1 MATDAAAS
9 AHGESCATSAAE
21 PHDRDRV
28 WRRQLVF
35 WHGIAGVIFTVA
47 LYLTAVDDRGPR
59 AASAVCVLV
68 IALAYAVFGARGL
81 HRQSRRW
88 GAVYLAI
95 AWPAFL
101 AIVALNPQGDYYFL
115 SFALFPQT
123 WALLNRRA
131 ATWTTVGVIA
141 ALTVVRL
148 ATLPPSTSTLAAVL
162 VSSAIGLAL
171 SLGMGLL
178 IHVLVEEMERR
189 ADTIEVLHRTQADL
203 AVAERAQGVFAERER
218 LSREIHDTLAQGFTS
233 VVTLARAADAALDRG
248 DLATVRE
255 RLALLESTAAENLA
269 EARLIVAAMTPGHLQ
284 QGTLAEALQRVVD
297 TASAES
303 GIDGRLTVVGSP
315 VAAAAN
321 SEVVVLRTAQEAI
334 ANIRR
339 HSGAASFS
347 VRLDYADPERVGL
360 EVRDDGQG
368 FDPDLAPS
376 GFGLVGAQSRAADLG
391 SELLIDT
398 APGSG
403 TTLRVSVPR

>member
-1 MATDAAAS
+1 M
-9 AHGESCATSAAE
+9 
-21 PHDRDRV
+21 
-28 WRRQLVF
+28 
-35 WHGIAGVIFTVA
+35 
-47 LYLTAVDDRGPR
+47 
-59 AASAVCVLV
+59 
-68 IALAYAVFGARGL
+68 
-81 HRQSRRW
+81 
-88 GAVYLAI
+88 
-95 AWPAFL
+95 
-101 AIVALNPQGDYYFL
+101 
-115 SFALFPQT
+115 
-123 WALLNRRA
+123 
-131 ATWTTVGVIA
+131 
-141 ALTVVRL
+141 
-148 ATLPPSTSTLAAVL
+148 
-162 VSSAIGLAL
+162 
-171 SLGMGLL
+171 
-178 IHVLVEEMERR
+178 
-189 ADTIEVLHRTQADL
+189 
-203 AVAERAQGVFAERER
+203 
-218 LSREIHDTLAQGFTS
+218 
-233 VVTLARAADAALDRG
+233 VTLARAADAALDRG

-303 GIDGRLTVVGSP
+303 GIDGSLTVVGSP

-339 HSGAASFS
+339 HSGAATFS

-368 FDPDLAPS
+368 FDPSAAPS

-391 SELLIDT
+391 TELLIDT

>member
-1 MATDAAAS
+1 MVTDTPASTRGEACAAPAVQ
-9 AHGESCATSAAE
+9 
-21 PHDRDRV
+21 PDRDRV

-35 WHGIAGVIFTVA
+35 WHGIAGVIFAVA

-59 AASAVCVLV
+59 VASAACVVV

-81 HRQSRRW
+81 HSHSMRW

-123 WALLNRRA
+123 WALLNRRV

-203 AVAERAQGVFAERER
+203 AAAERAQGVLAERER

-303 GIDGRLTVVGSP
+303 GIDGSLTVVGSP

-339 HSGAASFS
+339 HSGAATFS
-347 VRLDYADPERVGL
+347 VRLDYVDPERVGL

-368 FDPDLAPS
+368 FDPSAAPS

-391 SELLIDT
+391 TELLIDT

>member
-1 MATDAAAS
+1 M
-9 AHGESCATSAAE
+9 TSAAVAQ
-21 PHDRDRV
+21 DRDLV

-35 WHGIAGVIFTVA
+35 WHIIAGVLFAVA
-47 LYLTAVDDRGPR
+47 LYLTAMDDRGPR
-59 AASAVCVLV
+59 LAGAACVTG
-68 IALAYAVFGARGL
+68 IGLAYAVWGARGL
-81 HRQSRRW
+81 QFQDRRL
-88 GAVYLAI
+88 GATYLAV
-95 AWPAFL
+95 AWPLFL
-101 AIVALNPQGDYYFL
+101 ALIALNPRGDFYFL

-123 WALLNRRA
+123 WALLSRRSA
-131 ATWTTVGVIA
+131 VGVTVA
-141 ALTVVRL
+141 VVAGLTVVRL
-148 ATLPPSTSTLAAVL
+148 ATLPSTSSALMAVL
-162 VSSAIGLAL
+162 VSSAITLAL

-178 IHVLVEEMERR
+178 IHVLVDEMERR

-203 AVAERAQGVFAERER
+203 AAAERTQGVFAERER

-255 RLALLESTAAENLA
+255 RLALMESTAAENLA
-269 EARLIVAAMTPGHLQ
+269 EARLIVAALTPGHLQ
-284 QGTLAEALQRVVD
+284 NGTLAEALQRVVD

-303 GIDGRLTVVGSP
+303 GIDGTLTVVGSP
-315 VAAAAN
+315 GTAAAN

-339 HSGAASFS
+339 HSGAATFS

-360 EVRDDGQG
+360 EVTDDGRG
-368 FDPDLAPS
+368 FDPSRATS

-391 SELLIDT
+391 TELLVDT
-398 APGSG
+398 TPGSG

>member
-1 MATDAAAS
+1 
-9 AHGESCATSAAE
+9 
-21 PHDRDRV
+21 
-28 WRRQLVF
+28 
-35 WHGIAGVIFTVA
+35 
-47 LYLTAVDDRGPR
+47 
-59 AASAVCVLV
+59 
-68 IALAYAVFGARGL
+68 
-81 HRQSRRW
+81 
-88 GAVYLAI
+88 
-95 AWPAFL
+95 
-101 AIVALNPQGDYYFL
+101 
-115 SFALFPQT
+115 
-123 WALLNRRA
+123 
-131 ATWTTVGVIA
+131 
-141 ALTVVRL
+141 
-148 ATLPPSTSTLAAVL
+148 
-162 VSSAIGLAL
+162 
-171 SLGMGLL
+171 MGLL

-203 AVAERAQGVFAERER
+203 AAAERAQGVLAERER

-303 GIDGRLTVVGSP
+303 GIDGSLTVVGSP

-339 HSGAASFS
+339 HSGAATFS

-368 FDPDLAPS
+368 FDPSAAPS

-391 SELLIDT
+391 TELLIDT